1 MDGTELKSSTKNIS
15 RVCVRKPGPSISTKK
30 KKVKQEA
37 FCMVKTENLFPVALL
52 YVFNK
57 KSSDVVQYTV
67 QNP

>member
-1 MDGTELKSSTKNIS
+1 
-15 RVCVRKPGPSISTKK
+15 VRKETRSININKK
-30 KKVKQEA
+30 KESETGS
-37 FCMVKTENLFPVALL
+37 FLYMVKTENLFPVALL